1 MNYQETLHYL
11 YGQLPMFTRV
21 GASAYKADL
30 DNTIALCMALGN
42 PEKKFKSIHVAGT
55 NGKGSTS
62 HMLASVLQEQGLKVG
77 LYTSPHLKDFRERIK
92 INGVM
97 IEEQEVVDF
106 VNMNKPL
113 FDKIMPSFFEWT
125 VALCFHYFAV
135 QKVDIAIIETGLGGR
150 LDSTNVITPEL
161 SIITNI
167 GWDHTDLLGD
177 TLEKIAIEKA
187 GIIKPNIPCVIG
199 EVLPETAVVFSE
211 KSKKENAPVFFAP
224 QESQLNNFTLTEDGV
239 KFMPQIKNNK
249 LPVNSDDYMDCDLGG
264 IYQQFNINTVLVAL
278 NELQNLGY
286 KLNQSAIVNGLRK
299 VKQNTGLMGRWQ
311 ILSDKPKIICDTG
324 HNVNGIYQ
332 VVKQIALQRF
342 DKLHMVVGMVKDKD
356 ISKVL
361 AELPVNATYYF
372 CKAQLPRA
380 LNEVDLQLAAKQF
393 NLVGDAFETV
403 SLALQAAKNNASEN
417 DLIFVGGSTFVVA
430 EAI

>member
-1 MNYQETLHYL
+1 MNYEETLQYL

-21 GASAYKADL
+21 GASAYKANL
-30 DNTIALCMALGN
+30 DNTIALCLALGN
-42 PEKKFKSIHVAGT
+42 PEAKFKSIHVAGT

-92 INGVM
+92 INGEM
-97 IEEQEVVDF
+97 IAEQEVVDF
-106 VNMNKPL
+106 VNMHKPL

-125 VALCFHYFAV
+125 VALCFNYFAA

-150 LDSTNVITPEL
+150 LDSTNVIMPEL

-177 TLEKIAIEKA
+177 TLEKIAAEKA
-187 GIIKPNIPCVIG
+187 GIIKPNITCVIG
-199 EVLPETAVVFSE
+199 EVLPETAAVFTDKSE
-211 KSKKENAPVFFAP
+211 KENAPVLFAP
-224 QESQLNNFTLTEDGV
+224 QESQLNNFTLTNDGV
-239 KFMPQIKNNK
+239 KFMLQLKNSK
-249 LPVNSDDYMDCDLGG
+249 LPVNTDDYLYCDLGG

-278 NELQNLGY
+278 NQLQSLGY
-286 KLNQSAIVNGLRK
+286 SLRESAIVNGLK
-299 VKQNTGLMGRWQ
+299 NVKSNTGLMGRWQ
-311 ILSDKPKIICDTG
+311 VLSNNPKIICDTG

-332 VVKQIALQRF
+332 VVKQIALQQF
-342 DKLHMVVGMVKDKD
+342 DKLHMVIGMVKDKD

-361 AELPVNATYYF
+361 AELPANATYYF

-393 NLVGDAFETV
+393 NLMGNAYETV
-403 SLALQAAKNNASEN
+403 ALALQAAKNNAAQN

-430 EAI
+430 EVV

>member
-30 DNTIALCMALGN
+30 DNTIALCLALGN
-42 PEKKFKSIHVAGT
+42 PERKFKSIHVAGT

-106 VNMNKPL
+106 VNMHKPL

-125 VALCFHYFAV
+125 VALCFNYFAA

-187 GIIKPNIPCVIG
+187 GIIKPNISCVIG
-199 EVLPETAVVFSE
+199 EVLPETAVIFGE
-211 KSKKENAPVFFAP
+211 KSKKENAPILFAP
-224 QESQLNNFTLTEDGV
+224 QESQLNNFTLTDEGV
-239 KFMPQIKNNK
+239 KFIPQIKNNK
-249 LPVNSDDYMDCDLGG
+249 LPINTDDYMHCDLGG

-278 NELQNLGY
+278 NELQNLAY
-286 KLNQSAIVNGLRK
+286 SLSASAIVNGLK
-299 VKQNTGLMGRWQ
+299 NVKQNTGLMGRWQ
-311 ILSDKPKIICDTG
+311 VLSNSPKVICDTG

-332 VVKQIALQRF
+332 VVKQIALQQF
-342 DKLHMVVGMVKDKD
+342 DKLHMVIGMVKDKD

-361 AELPVNATYYF
+361 AELPANATYYF

-380 LNEVDLQLAAKQF
+380 LNEVDLQLTAQQF
-393 NLVGDAFETV
+393 NLVGEAYETV
-403 SLALQAAKNNASEN
+403 ALALQAAKKNATQN
-417 DLIFVGGSTFVVA
+417 DFIFVGGSTFVVA